1 MKILEI
7 IFRKKLKKK
16 NNVEFFDAEEE
27 VTQEDMLYLEFLRVK

>member
-7 IFRKKLKKK
+7 IFRKKIKKK
-16 NNVEFFDAEEE
+16 NNAEFFDAEEE